1 MYPSNRPKQETWLV
15 YYGDICVGVIAERVC
30 NPTGTAH
37 WQQACVYT
45 AHWQQ
50 ACVYPSS
57 HPRECTSGRTARGRS
72 RAQPTAF
79 LSWLNDAS
87 DRATK

>member
-1 MYPSNRPKQETWLV
+1 MIRRRMYPSDRPKQETWLV

-30 NPTGTAH
+30 NPTG
-37 WQQACVYT
+37 T